1 MKQSLL
7 NRPAA
12 AMEGFFRSM
21 AASDRPEHTDE
32 FKRQML
38 RKMLANSS
46 ATMAAPEVSSLL
58 SLFVE
63 WSLVSDSRMLNL
75 TGFSLF
81 TELAEKRPEEY
92 RAHVTPNLILDL
104 LSSSVYTSGD
114 RGDLVRLVAEMIR
127 LLKAASSAADTEQLR
142 SVCNVTRNKVRR

>member
-1 MKQSLL
+1 MESLL
-7 NRPAA
+7 C
-12 AMEGFFRSM
+12 SM
-21 AASDRPEHTDE
+21 AASDRPGHTDE

-38 RKMLANSS
+38 QKMLANSS
-46 ATMAAPEVSSLL
+46 ATVAPSEVASLL

-63 WSLVSDSRMLNL
+63 WALVSDSPMLNA
-75 TGFSLF
+75 TGFRLF

-127 LLKAASSAADTEQLR
+127 LLKASADTEQLR
-142 SVCNVTRNKVRR
+142 SVYNVTKNKVRVEHFSTAFFIQSFARF

>member
-1 MKQSLL
+1 MAV
-7 NRPAA
+7 P
-12 AMEGFFRSM
+12 EGDTLSG
-21 AASDRPEHTDE
+21 EVCT
-32 FKRQML
+32 K
-38 RKMLANSS
+38 SS
-46 ATMAAPEVSSLL
+46 SSLHI
-58 SLFVE
+58 FVI
-63 WSLVSDSRMLNL
+63 SSPILYPHRHP
-75 TGFSLF
+75 SLF